1 MVAFGVMSK
10 FAIKGIVVPQIFLLL
25 CRMEREGLV
34 YFVMQ
39 IMSIFALVDRWG
51 EGEES
56 LNKVTQ
62 SYVVCSEH
70 HL

>member
-1 MVAFGVMSK
+1 M
-10 FAIKGIVVPQIFLLL
+10 PQIFLLL

-62 SYVVCSEH
+62 SYVVCPEH
-70 HL
+70 HHL